1 MASILR
7 QNDKIYRNGLNFT
20 FRHFRFCVSGQ
31 KHQSALPAS
40 IRWTAPEILQHP
52 NAEEGRGSVFTGA
65 CDVYSFGM
73 LMWEMTTG
81 LDPYEGIKDE
91 SKVSWILNT
100 WYHYNDVLI
109 GTDGVSNHQHHQC
122 LLNRLFGRRS
132 KKTSKLRV
140 TGLCSPRP
148 VNSPHKWPV
157 TREMF
162 PLDDVIMILGD
173 LGCHFERHHLVHWS

>member
-7 QNDKIYRNGLNFT
+7 QNDKIYRNGLSFT

-100 WYHYNDVLI
+100 WYHYNDVI
-109 GTDGVSNHQHHQC
+109 MGTMASQITSVYSTVYSGADQRKHQ
-122 LLNRLFGRRS
+122 S
-132 KKTSKLRV
+132 STSLAFVWGIHRDRWI
-140 TGLCSPRP
+140 PRT
-148 VNSPHKWPV
+148 N
-157 TREMF
+157 
-162 PLDDVIMILGD
+162 GQ
-173 LGCHFERHHLVHWS
+173 